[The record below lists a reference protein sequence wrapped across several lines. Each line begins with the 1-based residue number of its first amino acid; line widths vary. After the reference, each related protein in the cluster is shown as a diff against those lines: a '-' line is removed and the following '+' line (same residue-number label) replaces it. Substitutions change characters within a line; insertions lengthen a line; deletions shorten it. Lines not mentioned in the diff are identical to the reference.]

1 MRILWLEEAEVTT
14 AIQVLQVPVGGF
26 REEMRPIPM
35 AAVRLAEVRR
45 LEALV
50 TAAVVVLVGLDSEEG
65 NVHTL

>member
-1 MRILWLEEAEVTT
+1 LWLEEAEVTT
-14 AIQVLQVPVGGF
+14 AIQVLQVPVGAF
-26 REEMRPIPM
+26 REEMRQIPM